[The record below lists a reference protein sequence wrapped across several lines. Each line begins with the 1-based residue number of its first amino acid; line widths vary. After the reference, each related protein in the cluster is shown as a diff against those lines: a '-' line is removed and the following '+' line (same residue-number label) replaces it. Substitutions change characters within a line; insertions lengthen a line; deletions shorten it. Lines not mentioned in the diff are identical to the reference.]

1 MQSIS
6 SSRFRKLSTATPLSQ
21 FFSKHDASHHSGFI
35 TRLDRSPVK
44 SKTITFLK
52 SLALNIGIT
61 LFILTICTLSLFRS
75 QHSNFPPNVVM
86 SLWLTQNALVFSA
99 VAVLARSTVVPFFLG
114 ECRLR
119 MCYGFRATE
128 IIIQRP
134 AASTLMLPQSKSQG
148 DKEKGYASCDHH
160 VEYQY
165 WRMALHAIH
174 PSRCYA
180 AASALLSPE
189 YWMQEYEVVFDAL
202 RSIAAGQFEED
213 ALEFSIWKQDAER
226 VWNVCELWRMHEIM
240 SDQQEIAFFETF
252 LTESGKPELLAIW
265 QQMLAPTTLTSEKSS
280 LREVSSKTYHD
291 VVDKFAAQGLDYETV
306 WSQVSEETWRSKSS
320 S

>member
-6 SSRFRKLSTATPLSQ
+6 GSRFKKLSPAAPLSQ
-21 FFSKHDASHHSGFI
+21 FLSKHDASHNSGFI
-35 TRLDRSPVK
+35 TRLDRSPVR
-44 SKTITFLK
+44 SKIITFTK

-61 LFILTICTLSLFRS
+61 LFMLAVCALSLFRCH
-75 QHSNFPPNVVM
+75 HSNFPPNMVM
-86 SLWLTQNALVFSA
+86 SLWLTQNALVLSA
-99 VAVLARSTVVPFFLG
+99 VAILARSSVVPFFLG

-119 MCYGFRATE
+119 VCYGFRATE

-134 AASTLMLPQSKSQG
+134 AASAMMLPQSQSQG
-148 DKEKGYASCDHH
+148 EKEKGYASHNYDA
-160 VEYQY
+160 EYQY

-202 RSIAAGQFEED
+202 RSIAAGEFEED
-213 ALEFSIWKQDAER
+213 GLEFAIWKQDAKR

-240 SDQQEIAFFETF
+240 SDQQEISFFEAF
-252 LTESGKPELLAIW
+252 LTESGKPELLAVW
-265 QQMLAPTTLTSEKSS
+265 QKMLAPSTMPEKAS
-280 LREVSSKTYHD
+280 LREVSSKTYHE
-291 VVDKFAAQGLDYETV
+291 VVGKFAQQGLDYETV
-306 WSQVSEETWRSKSS
+306 WSQISEETWRSKSCS
-320 S
+320 

>member
-6 SSRFRKLSTATPLSQ
+6 SSRFNKLPTASPLSR
-21 FFSKHDASHHSGFI
+21 FLSKHDASHHSGFI

-61 LFILTICTLSLFRS
+61 LFILTVCTLSLFRCH
-75 QHSNFPPNVVM
+75 HSGFPPNVVT

-99 VAVLARSTVVPFFLG
+99 VAVLARSTIVPFFLG

-119 MCYGFRATE
+119 VCYSFRATE

-134 AASTLMLPQSKSQG
+134 AASALMLPQSQSQG
-148 DKEKGYASCDHH
+148 DKEKGYYEHH
-160 VEYQY
+160 AEYQY

-189 YWMQEYEVVFDAL
+189 YWMQEYDVVFDAL
-202 RSIAAGQFEED
+202 RSIAAGEFEED
-213 ALEFSIWKQDAER
+213 ALEFSIWKQDAGR

-252 LTESGKPELLAIW
+252 LTESGKPELLDIW
-265 QQMLAPTTLTSEKSS
+265 QKMLAPSNASEKSS
-280 LREVSSKTYHD
+280 PKEVSSKTYHD
-291 VVDKFAAQGLDYETV
+291 VVDKFAQQGLDYETV